1 MVFNLYYILISIL
14 FDIYFSRALL
24 LKLGTSLLVS
34 LFYCIVFFY
43 NSLAKLFLNCFCC
56 LLTVTFCHF
65 WGWDPY
71 SKLSQKTSI
80 FNLGHHWFRRVDGD
94 WAWGFFDFMYYRR
107 ISGWWRR
114 MFTST
119 QKHLIFRCKKPTI
132 LAGGM
137 QFYDYFLKRI

>member
-14 FDIYFSRALL
+14 FDIYFSRALH

-94 WAWGFFDFMYYRR
+94 WAWGF
-107 ISGWWRR
+107 
-114 MFTST
+114 
-119 QKHLIFRCKKPTI
+119 LILCITD
-132 LAGGM
+132 G
-137 QFYDYFLKRI
+137 FLDGDVACLHRPRNIWFLGAKNPQY